1 MTLLER
7 LKSGI
12 ETSTTAETIQLA
24 KELGANLPEES
35 VLTLE
40 GDLGAGKTTFIKG
53 IALALGIQ
61 DVVTSPTFNIF
72 NTYRGTKT
80 LLHMDAYRLEGN
92 PKIIDELMLE
102 DFMTPPYCLAIE
114 WPGNLGVIP
123 WPVDLALSLS
133 ILPNRHHWIQPVS

>member
-1 MTLLER
+1 MTLLNR

-12 ETSTTAETIQLA
+12 ETSSPEETIRLA
-24 KELGANLPEES
+24 SELEPSLPAES

-53 IALALGIQ
+53 IALALGIH

-102 DFMTPPYCLAIE
+102 DFMLPPYCLAIE
-114 WPGNLGVIP
+114 WPGNMGEIP
-123 WPVDLALSLS
+123 WPVSLALNFS
-133 ILPNRHHWIQPVS
+133 ILPNRHHWIQSVS